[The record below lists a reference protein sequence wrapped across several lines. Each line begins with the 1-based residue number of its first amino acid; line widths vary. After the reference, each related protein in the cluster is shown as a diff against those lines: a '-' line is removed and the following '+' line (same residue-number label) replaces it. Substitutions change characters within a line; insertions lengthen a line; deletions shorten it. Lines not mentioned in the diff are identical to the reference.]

1 MAVVSISRIQVR
13 RGQKN
18 VGSGLPQLASGE
30 FGWAVDSQELYIGN
44 GSVAEGSPFVGNTKL
59 LNETDNLF
67 EFANTY
73 QYKSGTNIQTGNSAN
88 NPVLRTLQARLDDT
102 ISVRSF
108 GAPGDGTN
116 QTLALQRAIDQLYL
130 NASNKGTTQAR
141 VELILEPGEYNITST
156 IFLPPFT
163 TIRGAGADKTIINAG
178 SHSVFE
184 TCNDTSTPGAY
195 SNDAS
200 STTLNQARNIK
211 LSGMTITTTGGP
223 VLSLISCKNSVFEDL
238 IISAAYSFGAAIDGN
253 SDGIRLTSLS
263 TAVSSNGNLF
273 KNVTVKNCVTGIKT
287 DTDIKDNTWNNCTF
301 DTLWQG
307 FAFGAGTILGTS
319 GMLTGP
325 INNKIVE
332 SKFDNIWGSAI
343 KVVNGTNNISK
354 NNKFY
359 NVGNHAGTSASAS
372 EAVIEFGSLNNTS
385 EGDWFKRS
393 ADLGYDETFKNGV
406 VYHPEVKGPTIT
418 DFGTTH
424 KLTIGQSGEYTKL
437 FRLPAETTKGYEIDY
452 IYKSSYVAA
461 ARTGTLTLV
470 VDPVNNTYNISD
482 DYEYTGNNTYAENL
496 KFRAQNYDENGDT
509 VIDTTAIM
517 MLNLTVSDTAILYY
531 KVKTKS

>member
-73 QYKSGTNIQTGNSAN
+73 QYKSGTSVQTGSTAN
-88 NPVLRTLQARLDDT
+88 NPVLRTLQQRLDDR
-102 ISVRSF
+102 ISIRSF
-108 GAPGDGTN
+108 GASGDGTN
-116 QTLALQRAIDQLYL
+116 QTAALQRAIDQLYL
-130 NASNKGTTQAR
+130 NSSNKGTTAAR
-141 VELILEPGEYNITST
+141 VELILEAGEYTTTST
-156 IFLPPFT
+156 IYLPPYA
-163 TIRGAGADKTIINAG
+163 TIRGAGPEKTIINSSA
-178 SHSVFE
+178 FPAFQTANE
-184 TCNDTSTPGAY
+184 TSTPGVYADD
-195 SNDAS
+195 ST
-200 STTLNQARNIK
+200 STTLNQATNITISD
-211 LSGMTITTTGGP
+211 LTITTQSATA
-223 VLSLISCKNSVFEDL
+223 LSLVSCKDSTFENL
-238 IISAAYSFGAAIDGN
+238 VLRGTFVLGAAPTPATAIN
-253 SDGIRLTSLS
+253 MTSLS
-263 TAVSSNGNLF
+263 TAVSSNSNTF
-273 KNVTVKNCVTGIKT
+273 TNVKAEKFDTGVRS
-287 DTDIKDNTWNNCTF
+287 DNDIKDNRWTGCTF
-301 DTLWQG
+301 DTLRQG
-307 FAFGAGTILGTS
+307 FAFGVDTVLGTG

-325 INNKIVE
+325 VNNNVFE
-332 SKFDNIWGSAI
+332 SKFDNIYTSAI
-343 KVVNGTNNISK
+343 IVTNGSYNASK
-354 NNKFY
+354 NNKYY
-359 NVGNHAGTSASAS
+359 NVGNHAGTSASATV
-372 EAVIEFGSLNNTS
+372 AVIDFGSLNNTS
-385 EGDWFKRS
+385 EGDWFERS

-461 ARTGTLTLV
+461 SRTGTLTLV
-470 VDPVNNTYNISD
+470 VDPVNDTYNISD

-496 KFRAQNYDENGDT
+496 KFKAQNYDENGDT